1 MLRKFALLF
10 IVIIH
15 FNCGSEDP
23 ADNALLNTNI
33 DPEFLP
39 YVESFI
45 EEARARNLRISFQFT
60 GLEVKFG
67 IVKESEDA
75 IGFCSRDDF
84 SIKVLQEAWENLS
97 ENHKEVL
104 IFHELGHCKMQREH
118 KTDLLSNGEVA
129 SIMWPGIQGKFF
141 GKRRDY
147 YIDEL
152 YSGKTREPEW
162 ASIKADYSETFER
175 QSVASMSSSTRINQN
190 IKIDTNRDF
199 EIEFEMENNSDGRTG
214 LAWGSNDFE
223 KAVFITT
230 RAPKQ
235 FDIET
240 GKKLIGRV
248 YSDPFSNF
256 TYADENK
263 ITIRKTGED
272 YFFFINETF
281 VFWMEFLEFDNNFF
295 QTFTARNDG
304 TVNNDEEVKISNFKV
319 SYLSK

>member
-1 MLRKFALLF
+1 MLRILAFLLT
-10 IVIIH
+10 ILIH
-15 FNCGSEDP
+15 LSCGSESP
-23 ADNALLNTNI
+23 ADSALLNTDI

-75 IGFCSRDDF
+75 IGFCSREDF
-84 SIKVLQEAWENLS
+84 SIKVLKEAWDNLS

-104 IFHELGHCKMQREH
+104 IFHELGHCKMQRDH
-118 KTDLLSNGEVA
+118 KTELLSNGEVA

-147 YIDEL
+147 YVDEL
-152 YSGKTREPEW
+152 YNGKTREPDW
-162 ASIKADYSETFER
+162 VSITAEYNEPFKRESIAT
-175 QSVASMSSSTRINQN
+175 MSSSNRINQN
-190 IKIDTNRDF
+190 IKIDTDRDF
-199 EIEFEMENNSDGRTG
+199 EIEFEMENIGGDRTG
-214 LAWGSNDFE
+214 LAWGSNDFN

-240 GKKLIGRV
+240 GKNLIGRV

-256 TYADENK
+256 TEDDENK
-263 ITIRKTGED
+263 ITIRKTDED
-272 YFFFINETF
+272 YYFFINENF
-281 VFWMEFLEFDNNFF
+281 VFWMEFLKFDNNFF

-304 TVNNDEEVKISNFKV
+304 SVDNKTEVNISNFKID
-319 SYLSK
+319 YLSK